1 MDHVIIEA
9 VEEFISTP
17 WVYLAALLAITKLDG
32 FFPVVPS
39 ETLVITL
46 GVFAASHSEPNL
58 FLIILIAAIGA
69 FAGDHISYLIGY
81 KAGPRVMSRFK
92 EGSRARKAYDRVGVM
107 LKKRGGLVLIT
118 ARYIPGGRTAATPDH
133 RRHPVPA
140 APFLRL
146 RRGRRPQLGDVLGAD
161 RLHRRRHL

>member
-1 MDHVIIEA
+1 ARRMAHVIIEA
-9 VEEFISTP
+9 VEEFISSP
-17 WVYLAALLAITKLDG
+17 WVYLALLAITKLDG

-118 ARYIPGGRTAATPDH
+118 ARYIPGGRTAATLTTGATRYP
-133 RRHPVPA
+133 
-140 APFLRL
+140 L
-146 RRGRRPQLGDVLGAD
+146 RRFSA
-161 RLHRRRHL
+161 